1 MPLPRDP
8 FDIPDRRRLPQLRV
22 HGTASGAGAVEA
34 GERALADKA
43 RPWRVGVGDFF
54 EPVAALRPKLA
65 GVLGGDAAGIA
76 LTSSVSYGVAVAAN
90 NLPVRSGQQIVV
102 LAEQFPSNV
111 YAWREL
117 ARRNDAEVVVVER
130 PPDRDWTSGDR
141 PSRLRPNRHR
151 RRAGLS
157 LDRRN
162 DRRSPGRGRT
172 VPRGRGG
179 AGGRRLPGGRGDAP
193 RRGPDRSG
201 LRRGSGLQVAARPIQ
216 LGVSVGRTSPSRRR
230 ADRVQ
235 LDHPG
240 RERGLRRRWS
250 TTATSTGR
258 APDGTTPAR
267 SPTSSV
273 WRWPTRRWTTWPTS
287 RRRRWPST
295 AGPDN
300 PHRWMERQSWGSRCR
315 RSTCGH
321 PIWWA
326 SVFRTGWSPAA
337 VAAHLSERQIHVSVR
352 GSSVRISAHLW
363 NTADDIDRLL
373 TALAEL

>member
-8 FDIPDRRRLPQLRV
+8 FDIPTDIAYLNCAYMGPLP
-22 HGTASGAGAVEA
+22 APAVEA

-130 PPDRDWTSGDR
+130 PPDRDWTSAIDR
-141 PSRLRPNRHR
+141 AVSDRTAIVAVPACHWTDGTIVDLPVVGERSRGVGAALVVDVCQAAGATPLDVARIDPDFVVGAAYKWLLGPYSLGYLWAAPRHR
-151 RRAGLS
+151 DGEPVEFNWITRAGSEDFAALVDYGDEYGPGARRYDTGEVS
-157 LDRRN
+157 NFVGVAVANAAMDYLADFPPATVAEHGRVLTTRALDGAAELGFTVPPV
-162 DRRSPGRGRT
+162 DVRSPHLVGIG
-172 VPRGRGG
+172 
-179 AGGRRLPGGRGDAP
+179 L
-193 RRGPDRSG
+193 PDR
-201 LRRGSGLQVAARPIQ
+201 LE
-216 LGVSVGRTSPSRRR
+216 
-230 ADRVQ
+230 
-235 LDHPG
+235 PG
-240 RERGLRRRWS
+240 
-250 TTATSTGR
+250 
-258 APDGTTPAR
+258 
-267 SPTSSV
+267 
-273 WRWPTRRWTTWPTS
+273 
-287 RRRRWPST
+287 
-295 AGPDN
+295 
-300 PHRWMERQSWGSRCR
+300 
-315 RSTCGH
+315 
-321 PIWWA
+321 
-326 SVFRTGWSPAA
+326 A

-352 GSSVRISAHLW
+352 GASVRISAHLW